1 MTWLTVTARLVGLH
15 GSDRIFQNF
24 AVVIVDD
31 LAHILHAL
39 VTHLDIVLDDQFGE
53 RVVLWKRFYNFH
65 KLLPDLCLHACAEW
79 RIELGDLS
87 RPRPVFIFF

>member
-1 MTWLTVTARLVGLH
+1 MTWLTVTARLAGLH

-39 VTHLDIVLDDQFGE
+39 VTHLDIILVD
-53 RVVLWKRFYNFH
+53 
-65 KLLPDLCLHACAEW
+65 
-79 RIELGDLS
+79 
-87 RPRPVFIFF
+87 